1 MVGRTLLAA
10 LFGAFVGWEREN
22 HGQDAGMR
30 TYAAVA
36 LGACTFGLI
45 STHATNQIDT
55 RIAAH
60 VVSGI
65 GFLGAGLIMRE
76 QGRATGLTTAATLWS
91 TAAVGLAMA
100 FGMYTVSILTL
111 TLYRCIPGSYSSS
124 AKTARGVIVSIL
136 DFSIG
141 PLSMLLTIGV
151 LHGNSEEPA

>member
-1 MVGRTLLAA
+1 MDWQLEFLMVTRTLLAA

-22 HGQDAGMR
+22 RGQDAGMR

-55 RIAAH
+55 RIAAQ

-65 GFLGAGLIMRE
+65 GFLGAGLIMKE

-100 FGMYTVSILTL
+100 FGMYTVSILT
-111 TLYRCIPGSYSSS
+111 
-124 AKTARGVIVSIL
+124 A
-136 DFSIG
+136 
-141 PLSMLLTIGV
+141 LLTFGILSAHHLPGWKH
-151 LHGNSEEPA
+151 LARKHDNTPNKSS